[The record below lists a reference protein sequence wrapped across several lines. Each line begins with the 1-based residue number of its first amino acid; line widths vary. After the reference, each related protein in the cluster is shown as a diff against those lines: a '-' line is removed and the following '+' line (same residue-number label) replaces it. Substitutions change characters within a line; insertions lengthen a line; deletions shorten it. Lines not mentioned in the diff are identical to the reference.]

1 MKMHRYWQF
10 VLLSFFLVGLFNFCN
25 LKEPLLTPANDPTVD
40 FDADKYDGTAPCKIQ
55 FTNKSTGTGTLTYA
69 WNFGDNIG
77 TSTERNPSYTY
88 ITAGTYDV
96 LLTTSGTFGKNT
108 AKKQVRIAALGS
120 KPFAQFTYTV
130 TNNGRAPCAVTLTN
144 TSLNATRFS
153 WSFGDGSNL
162 DTNRTPQPHTYT
174 TVGKFPLKLTA
185 TNSIGE
191 SDDTTIMVTIKPTA
205 CFSVACNVCLAPSA
219 LASFDGSCS
228 TNADTYAWNFDDP
241 TSSNNTSTIQKPTHV
256 FNTEGVYK
264 VSLVVTKN
272 TVSDTTM
279 QTVTVKSFTKDTSF
293 AALGPAKKVLTLP
306 DGYMVLGNTTSGTN
320 TNIYLLK
327 VDLNLN
333 IVAGYPKPLTTTGTS
348 VADGFVQLADGSFA
362 IVGTAFNSANGTD
375 DVLYMRVNAT
385 GTLII
390 APTMFGVQGFT
401 ANDKA
406 RNIIETPDGNVLI
419 VGSTYNNVTATY
431 DMFAIKKS
439 TNLSTTY
446 FDKRLDGANDEVAFS
461 AALLSNNAGF
471 LLTGTTA
478 ATGAGKPTD
487 VLFTK
492 IDVNGAVTG
501 QKTYGTATFYE
512 TATAMVKNN
521 AGNFMTCGVSTAS
534 GFNNV
539 HLAQVDASMNA
550 LTNFP
555 VSVSSTTSETAR
567 DLKEIPTG
575 GYVIAGERNLD
586 AFNGLVTA
594 QGVAIGTV
602 NTFGANGRDYFES
615 VALANDGGFIFAGS
629 KNGVLYL
636 VKTNKNG
643 AL

>member
-1 MKMHRYWQF
+1 MKIHRYWPLI
-10 VLLSFFLVGLFNFCN
+10 LLGFSIVGLFNFCK
-25 LKEPLLTPANDPTVD
+25 LKEPLPTPPNDPTAN
-40 FDADKYDGTAPCKIQ
+40 FDADKYDCVAPCKIQ

-77 TSTERNPSYTY
+77 TSTEANPSYTY
-88 ITAGTYDV
+88 ATAGTYTIT
-96 LLTTSGTFGKNT
+96 LTTSGTFGKAT
-108 AKKQVRIAALGS
+108 TTKQVRIAPLGS

-130 TNNGRAPCAVTLTN
+130 TNNGRATCAVTLTN

-153 WSFGDGSNL
+153 WSFGDGSSL
-162 DTNRTPQPHTYT
+162 DTNRTPQPHPYT
-174 TVGKFPLKLTA
+174 TVGLFPLKLTA
-185 TNSIGE
+185 TNSLGE
-191 SDDTTIMVTIKPTA
+191 SDDTIVVVTIKPTA
-205 CFSVACNVCLAPSA
+205 CFTVACNVCLAPSA

-241 TSSNNTSTIQKPTHV
+241 TSSNNTSTIQRPTHV
-256 FNTEGVYK
+256 FNTEGAYK
-264 VSLVVTKN
+264 VTLVVTKN

-293 AALGPAKKVLTLP
+293 ASLGPAKKILALP
-306 DGYMVLGNTTSGTN
+306 DGYMVLGNTTSGTT

-333 IVAGYPKPLTTTGTS
+333 IVAGFPKTLTTTGTN
-348 VADGFVQLADGSFA
+348 VAEGFVQLADGSFA
-362 IVGTAFNSANGTD
+362 IVGTAFNTANSTD
-375 DVLYMRVNAT
+375 DILYMRTNAT
-385 GTLII
+385 GTLVF
-390 APTMFGVQGFT
+390 APTLFGVGGFV

-406 RNIIETPDGNVLI
+406 RNIIETPDGHVLI
-419 VGSTYNNVTATY
+419 VGSTYNNVTATF
-431 DMFAIKKS
+431 DMFVVKKNI
-439 TNLSTTY
+439 NLSTTY
-446 FDKRLDGANDEVAFS
+446 IDKRLDGANDEVAFS

-471 LLTGTTA
+471 LIAGTTA

-487 VLFTK
+487 VLFMK
-492 IDVNGAVTG
+492 IDVNGGVTG
-501 QKTYGTATFYE
+501 QKPYGTATFYE
-512 TATAMVKNN
+512 TVAAMVKNN
-521 AGNFMTCGVSTAS
+521 AGNFMTVGVSTAP

-539 HLAQVDASMNA
+539 HLVQVDAAMNA

-575 GYVIAGERNLD
+575 GYIIAGERNLD
-586 AFNGLVTA
+586 AFNGLVNA
-594 QGVAIGTV
+594 QGVAIGMV

-615 VALANDGGFIFAGS
+615 IALANDGGFVFAGG